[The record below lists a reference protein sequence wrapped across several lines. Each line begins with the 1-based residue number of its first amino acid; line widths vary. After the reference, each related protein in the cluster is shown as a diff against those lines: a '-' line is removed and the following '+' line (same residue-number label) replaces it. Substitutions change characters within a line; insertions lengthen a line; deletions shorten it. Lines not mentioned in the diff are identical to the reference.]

1 MAAALLALEELPT
14 QNASQVKNKWGD
26 VARQV
31 RESGSLAITS
41 HSTVDMVM
49 LSAAT
54 YRSLVDLVTRAQ
66 AHEKSALDALSDQFK
81 ERLAGLQ
88 HPDARTR
95 LNSLLVTK
103 GTSKSPP
110 IAGDTF

>member
-1 MAAALLALEELPT
+1 MAAALLALEDLPT

-41 HSTVDMVM
+41 HSTVEMVM

-54 YRSLVDLVTRAQ
+54 YRSLIDLVASAQ
-66 AHEKSALDALSDQFK
+66 AREKSALDELSGQFK

-88 HPDARTR
+88 HSDARAR
-95 LNSLLVTK
+95 LNSLLATK
-103 GTSKSPP
+103 GTSKSSP